1 MSIKNKSLF
10 LVISF
15 VVLLILNGAG
25 IFISLNKIKKAN
37 EHLIEEA
44 NLTKS
49 FLHLQYKIKQLQE
62 ISTDIALMGDEEGI
76 KEINNIVEDY
86 KKQRIEISKFKISEE
101 NKKHLQTIDVNF
113 EEYSNALLNMAK
125 TGITRVKSRED
136 SETQMTGF
144 DKSVQDIENSLEEL
158 NLANIFELKYYIV
171 SIQEILTDALAV
183 GDTSGFSEVDKLQ
196 KKTSTIFAQIL
207 NDFPQLKSK
216 IDKLSNNIT
225 NMISTGKQMASNGE
239 IFHSQIELTRK
250 NMEIVD
256 RKNEIIEEHTI
267 KAVKNIEKLMSISIK
282 EDLEILNMA
291 KNTLLILGIIFFI
304 AVVFLAFIIKGI
316 LSNIQKLDIGVA
328 GLLDSNSETKVNIN
342 TNDEIGRIST
352 NFNTYIDKI
361 QEGKI
366 LDEKAIIQA
375 RKVMGKVSVG
385 LFNDRINIKGSS
397 EAVNT
402 LISSIN
408 SMIEVSQKNM
418 QSISKVLN
426 ELSNAKYDTEIPRLE
441 GVTGLV
447 AVLLDGTRV
456 VQSTSNEV
464 LALIDNANK
473 RLTFQAQDMAESAN
487 GLSISANEQ
496 AAALEQTAA
505 AVQEVTSTIESNNE
519 NAVKMAKFAK
529 SVSDSSKT
537 GVALANQ
544 TTKSMD
550 ELSTEVNTINEA
562 ITIIDQIAFQT
573 NILSLNAAVEAATA
587 GEAGKGFAVVAQ
599 EVRNL
604 AARSADAAKE
614 IKELVESATVKAK
627 AGKEVADQM
636 IEGFKG
642 LDDDI
647 AMTME
652 IIEDVTN
659 ASKEQQHAMIQINDT
674 INSLD
679 RETQKNA
686 LEATNL
692 SDMAKHTKD
701 LALQLQSAV
710 DRTTFSPEAKRR
722 VCNANMIFDLN
733 KLKTDHIN
741 FKAHNFSCCK
751 AGDKFAVKSHTECD
765 MGKWIIENENS
776 EFAQCEAWKKMKEEH
791 VLVHQKIKDVVD
803 LYADESENDEI
814 ISVTENLEKHVQKVF
829 TLLDDI
835 KEFNCDLEF
844 KKRKGN

>member
-15 VVLLILNGAG
+15 IVLLILNGAG
-25 IFISLNKIKKAN
+25 IFISLDKIKKAN

-49 FLHLQYKIKQLQE
+49 FLHLQYKIKELQE

-86 KKQRIEISKFKISEE
+86 KKQRIEISKFKIREE
-101 NKKHLQTIDVNF
+101 NKKHLQTIDANF

-125 TGITRVKSRED
+125 AGITRVKSREE
-136 SETQMTGF
+136 SEAQMAGF
-144 DKSVQDIENSLEEL
+144 DKAVENIENSLEEL

-183 GDTSGFSEVDKLQ
+183 GDTSGFSEVDELQ
-196 KKTSTIFAQIL
+196 KKTSTIFAEIS

-216 IDKLSNNIT
+216 INELSNNIT
-225 NMISTGKQMASNGE
+225 NMISTGKQMASKGE
-239 IFHSQIELTRK
+239 LFHTQIELTRK

-256 RKNEIIEEHTI
+256 GKNVIISEHIT
-267 KAVKNIEKLMSISIK
+267 KAVTNIEKSMNLSIK
-282 EDLEILNMA
+282 EDIETIDMARNILF
-291 KNTLLILGIIFFI
+291 ILGVIFFA
-304 AVVFLAFIIKGI
+304 AVILLSVIIKGI

-328 GLLDSNSETKVNIN
+328 GLLDSNSETKVNIH

-366 LDEKAIIQA
+366 IDEKAIIQA

-385 LFNDRINIKGSS
+385 LYNDRINIKGSS

-402 LISSIN
+402 LINSIN

-418 QSISKVLN
+418 QAISKVLN

-505 AVQEVTSTIESNNE
+505 AVQEVTSTIEANNE
-519 NAVKMAKFAK
+519 NAIKMAKFAK

-537 GVALANQ
+537 GVALANK

-550 ELSTEVNTINEA
+550 ELSAEVNTINEA

-659 ASKEQQHAMIQINDT
+659 ASREQQHAMIQINDT

-710 DRTTFSPEAKRR
+710 DRTKFTPEAKRR
-722 VCNANMIFDLN
+722 VCDSNMIFDLN

-741 FKAHNFSCCK
+741 FKKTNFSCCK
-751 AGDKFAVKSHTECD
+751 AGDKFAVKDHTQCD
-765 MGKWIIENENS
+765 MGKWIIANENS
-776 EFAQCEAWKKMKEEH
+776 EFAQTEAWEKLKKEH
-791 VLVHQKIKDVVD
+791 QLVHHMMKDVVD
-803 LYADESENDEI
+803 LYAEEYENGQI
-814 ISVTENLEKHVQKVF
+814 ISVTENLEEHVQEIF
-829 TLLDDI
+829 SLLDDI
-835 KEFNCDLEF
+835 KEFNCDLQF
-844 KKRKGN
+844 KKRKEN